1 MQQQPGQD
9 VVDPS
14 PPRPEPERH
23 AHPPACFSCTL
34 ALAAATPAASCTA
47 KRQDKMHCTA
57 ASRPPRARASLAPA
71 HDRPSPWLCS
81 PASPLLPDPLAP
93 CDAVS
98 APAPAGMRAAG
109 GGTRTSRFCG
119 RARRRRDEEG
129 SEQRRQPVGSTR
141 SARRR
146 ERENRG
152 THLDN
157 IEPHILEAREARRRA
172 QILEH
177 LAHLRAGAHLVLRV
191 RASPHG
197 ASQLSRHE
205 RERERGAVDGRDAPT
220 SRGES

>member
-1 MQQQPGQD
+1 MPPARRSLDLVWRAAGLTGSSLVTVQQGPVRCSNSQAKTA
-9 VVDPS
+9 S
-14 PPRPEPERH
+14 IRPEPERH

-119 RARRRRDEEG
+119 RAERGRDEEG

-141 SARRR
+141 SA
-146 ERENRG
+146 
-152 THLDN
+152 
-157 IEPHILEAREARRRA
+157 
-172 QILEH
+172 
-177 LAHLRAGAHLVLRV
+177 
-191 RASPHG
+191 
-197 ASQLSRHE
+197 
-205 RERERGAVDGRDAPT
+205 
-220 SRGES
+220 